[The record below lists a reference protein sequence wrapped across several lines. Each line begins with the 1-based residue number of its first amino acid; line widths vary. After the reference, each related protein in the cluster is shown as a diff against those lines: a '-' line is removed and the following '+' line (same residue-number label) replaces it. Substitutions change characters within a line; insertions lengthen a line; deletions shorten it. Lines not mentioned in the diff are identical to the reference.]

1 MLHKGSFGMES
12 SGIDNIE
19 DNNAEIISQEYY
31 DLSGRKI
38 AKPENGLYVVRT
50 IKADGTVSVS
60 KQQF

>member
-1 MLHKGSFGMES
+1 MES